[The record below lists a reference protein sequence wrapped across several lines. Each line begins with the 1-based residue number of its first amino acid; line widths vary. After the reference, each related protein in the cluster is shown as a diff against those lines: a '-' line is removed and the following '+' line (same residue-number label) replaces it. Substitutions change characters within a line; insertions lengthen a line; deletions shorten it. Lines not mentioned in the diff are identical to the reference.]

1 MKTDSYGY
9 YANSDLVKTVGNF
22 AYRYDENGN
31 LVEKGDTFTHEGD
44 EITIQPKGDYYL
56 YEYDLLNRLV
66 SVSKPGETGGLEI
79 AVSYRYNHNNLRVE
93 RTDAEGT
100 TRYVYD
106 LDGNVLEE
114 HRDGELTR
122 YAYRKGKHLAKFT
135 PNETYFYGT
144 DHLGSTTVMTDS
156 NGEVVWRGYISP
168 FGDSATGEGSV
179 EEAVKFTGK
188 ELDPETGLYYFNAR
202 WYDPKLGKFITEDP
216 ARDGINWYVYVLNNP
231 LRFIDP
237 SGLELKINSVDGSL
251 DDDFMNEVE
260 TALQNID
267 PSAKVDRDT
276 GLIYQDEEI
285 GYSGHEKGN
294 SLINRMIEDDN
305 SISIIDSRDEKLDSI
320 STARRVRTRN
330 MASAEDYG
338 KASENGVGSD
348 GYALWNP
355 DRQFSPPTLQPDGTI
370 QDEARPSFIGL
381 GHELIHGDHYQ
392 RGTYSQEGESD
403 YLGLDNNIHSANM
416 EERNT
421 VGVGGNNNALDVTEN
436 DLRSES
442 SINPRAFY

>member
-1 MKTDSYGY
+1 M
-9 YANSDLVKTVGNF
+9 
-22 AYRYDENGN
+22 
-31 LVEKGDTFTHEGD
+31 
-44 EITIQPKGDYYL
+44 
-56 YEYDLLNRLV
+56 RL
-66 SVSKPGETGGLEI
+66 PWL
-79 AVSYRYNHNNLRVE
+79 
-93 RTDAEGT
+93 
-100 TRYVYD
+100 
-106 LDGNVLEE
+106 
-114 HRDGELTR
+114 
-122 YAYRKGKHLAKFT
+122 
-135 PNETYFYGT
+135 
-144 DHLGSTTVMTDS
+144 
-156 NGEVVWRGYISP
+156 
-168 FGDSATGEGSV
+168 
-179 EEAVKFTGK
+179 
-188 ELDPETGLYYFNAR
+188 TGLYYFNAR

-267 PSAKVDRDT
+267 PSARADRDT

-285 GYSGHEKGN
+285 DYSGHEKGN

-320 STARRVRTRN
+320 SIVRKARNRN
-330 MASAEDYG
+330 MAFTEDVG

-348 GYALWNP
+348 GYVFWNP

-370 QDEARPSFIGL
+370 QDEARPPFIGL

-403 YLGLDNNIHSANM
+403 YLGLDNNIHSAKM

-442 SINPRAFY
+442 GINPRAFY